1 VAKKVSWNYGAFR
14 FSHAIRL
21 LIFDEVHRCSGIDSL
36 NADMLTA
43 AKRQNIMTL
52 GLSATAATG
61 PLKMNALGYLLG
73 LHGGGS
79 DFYRWARSLG
89 CRKPPFE
96 PGFRWMVSEAK
107 QQEIMRAI
115 NATIIPSRGVR
126 VRTKDIPNFPT
137 RTISAEL
144 YDIDNPEKID
154 ALYAEMETPI
164 RELESRM
171 ANDIAPESGITKQL
185 RAWQKLELLK
195 VPIALELG
203 ADYKAKGFSVAY
215 FCNFSATI
223 DALARRLQTD
233 CIIDGRPE
241 NAKHRQCMVNAFQRN
256 LSRYR
261 DIILNC
267 EAGGISIGLQD
278 LDGEHPRVGIVFP
291 NFSAV
296 SMKQVFGRLPRDGS
310 KSHSHYRVLFAAGT
324 VEVSM
329 ARALRA
335 NSNNLDCLND
345 ADLAPENF
353 RLKRI

>member
-1 VAKKVSWNYGAFR
+1 
-14 FSHAIRL
+14 
-21 LIFDEVHRCSGIDSL
+21 
-36 NADMLTA
+36 
-43 AKRQNIMTL
+43 MTL

-73 LHGGGS
+73 LHKGGP
-79 DFYRWARSLG
+79 DFYRWSRSLG

-96 PGFRWMVSEAK
+96 PGFRWMVSEER
-107 QQEIMRAI
+107 QRETMRGI
-115 NATIIPSRGVR
+115 NAKIVPARGVR

-154 ALYAEMETPI
+154 ALYAEM
-164 RELESRM
+164 REPLQALAEKQ
-171 ANDIAPESGITKQL
+171 AGDCAPDSGITKML
-185 RAWQKLELLK
+185 RARQRLELLK
-195 VPIALELG
+195 VPLALELG

-223 DALARRLQTD
+223 DALATRLQTD

-241 NAKHRQCMVNAFQRN
+241 HTKHRNVMVNAFQANRAG
-256 LSRYR
+256 YE
-261 DIILNC
+261 DIILNS

-291 NFSAV
+291 SFSAEG
-296 SMKQVFGRLPRDGS
+296 MRQVFGRLPRDGS

-324 VEVSM
+324 CEAGV

-335 NSNNLDCLND
+335 KSNNLDCLND
-345 ADLAPENF
+345 ADMAPENF
-353 RLKRI
+353 RLTKQSY